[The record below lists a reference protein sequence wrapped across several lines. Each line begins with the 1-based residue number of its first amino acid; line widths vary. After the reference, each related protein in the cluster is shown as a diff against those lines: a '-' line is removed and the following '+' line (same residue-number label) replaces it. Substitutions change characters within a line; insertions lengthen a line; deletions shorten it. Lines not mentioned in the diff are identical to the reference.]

1 MRTTSGYQNIL
12 MVKFNQVVETNT
24 KSKKGTV
31 FNNLIIQKWKFHELL
46 EASYKK
52 IYIAKLSSTLL
63 FGLMEPQAI
72 YQLHTGVTL
81 VAIQFLK
88 GLNLVN
94 VLCVS

>member
-1 MRTTSGYQNIL
+1 M
-12 MVKFNQVVETNT
+12 
-24 KSKKGTV
+24 
-31 FNNLIIQKWKFHELL
+31 L